1 MAEHNE
7 LGTWG
12 ETLAAEY
19 LEKKGY
25 QILERDWKSGHRD
38 LDIIAMDG
46 DTMVIVEV
54 KTRRNR
60 LFTDPE
66 MAVDYQKI
74 TNLQQAANHYVKMKY
89 YDGDLR
95 FDIISIV
102 GTPIPPT
109 PSTTSSMPSDPPI
122 VTMPHTDCTDFHG
135 FYFRLISV

>member
-66 MAVDYQKI
+66 MAAKVQKLLDWLDDYDDTQEVYHDAE
-74 TNLQQAANHYVKMKY
+74 L
-89 YDGDLR
+89 
-95 FDIISIV
+95 
-102 GTPIPPT
+102 PEEEEEE
-109 PSTTSSMPSDPPI
+109 
-122 VTMPHTDCTDFHG
+122 
-135 FYFRLISV
+135 

>member
-1 MAEHNE
+1 
-7 LGTWG
+7 
-12 ETLAAEY
+12 
-19 LEKKGY
+19 
-25 QILERDWKSGHRD
+25 
-38 LDIIAMDG
+38 MDG

-102 GTPIPPT
+102 GTPD
-109 PSTTSSMPSDPPI
+109 TT
-122 VTMPHTDCTDFHG
+122 HTINHIIDAF
-135 FYFRLISV
+135 

>member
-1 MAEHNE
+1 MIIYKSMAEHNE

-102 GTPIPPT
+102 GTPD
-109 PSTTSSMPSDPPI
+109 TT
-122 VTMPHTDCTDFHG
+122 HTINHIIDAF
-135 FYFRLISV
+135 

>member
-95 FDIISIV
+95 FDIISIIGEDNNV
-102 GTPIPPT
+102 E
-109 PSTTSSMPSDPPI
+109 SYEHI
-122 VTMPHTDCTDFHG
+122 VDAFNPN
-135 FYFRLISV
+135 LL